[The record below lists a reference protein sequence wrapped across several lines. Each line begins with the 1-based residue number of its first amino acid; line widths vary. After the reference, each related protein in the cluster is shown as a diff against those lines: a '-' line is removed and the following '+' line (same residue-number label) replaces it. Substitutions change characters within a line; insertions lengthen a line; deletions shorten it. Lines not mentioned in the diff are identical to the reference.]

1 VDSRESE
8 KDSTAKRKGGWIRF
22 APIGILIIVV
32 MAVMLWSNWN
42 DWFGSGGEDAAVVAA
57 GTETGPGV
65 TSSVALGEGTAAP
78 SGGPAQKWPA
88 DLLAPRDCDQ
98 VIQDLKRWTAILD
111 SRDYVKEWKLPDGV
125 YGLLTV
131 AAQDLAADRPVVT
144 GELHRL
150 NLLLANV
157 SHLYLTLGRT
167 RLEQIQILVQLE
179 PDLVEPIALQLFRW
193 LQVRQRCSSP
203 DDRAPGFQAQY
214 DYASFLLTTLGG
226 QAYLRR
232 RPARLEALGGF
243 YALLILDQS
252 ISNQHNPYGL
262 MLDGELQRYDQMLKG
277 QNLVFVDRYRRLLEE
292 IRLRHE
298 KDYPG

>member
-1 VDSRESE
+1 
-8 KDSTAKRKGGWIRF
+8 
-22 APIGILIIVV
+22 VV
-32 MAVMLWSNWN
+32 
-42 DWFGSGGEDAAVVAA
+42 
-57 GTETGPGV
+57 
-65 TSSVALGEGTAAP
+65 
-78 SGGPAQKWPA
+78 
-88 DLLAPRDCDQ
+88 R
-98 VIQDLKRWTAILD
+98 DLKRWTGILD

-131 AAQDLAADRPVVT
+131 AAQDLATDRPVVT

-150 NLLLANV
+150 DLLLANV

-167 RLEQIQILVQLE
+167 RLEQIQTLVHLE
-179 PDLVEPIALQLFRW
+179 PDLVEPLGLQLFRW

-203 DDRAPGFQAQY
+203 RDRAPGFQAQY

-252 ISNQHNPYGL
+252 MSNHHNPYGL
-262 MLDGELQRYDQMLKG
+262 MLDGELQRYGQMLGG
-277 QNLVFVDRYRRLLEE
+277 QDLVFTDRYRRLLEE
-292 IRLRHE
+292 IRRRHE
-298 KDYPG
+298 KEYPG